1 MPALINGQKIPQVHS
16 TKFLG
21 VIIDDRLSW
30 EDHVTHLE
38 NKLKSSLLVI
48 KRIMK
53 YVPKSQYMNIYNSIF
68 LSHLTHGMSA
78 WGRIPHYK
86 LGKLFTVQKSCTR
99 LLFGKNFSFEHV
111 GYYKTCARTRTYQEH
126 ISPYDFSLE
135 HTRLLLTEHKLLT
148 VHNLYHKHVFVY
160 NCLK

>member
-53 YVPKSQYMNIYNSIF
+53 YVPKSQYMNIYNSLF
-68 LSHLTHGMSA
+68 LSHLTYVISA
-78 WGRIPHYK
+78 WGGIPRYK
-86 LGKLFTVQKSCTR
+86 LEKLFTVQKCCTS